1 MFIVQV
7 SPELIA
13 PMVKINLWTNVD
25 KLFSLFNKLNL
36 NMDKAYSKQKN
47 LEQIFIIKK
56 KKFKNKLFLKK

>member
-13 PMVKINLWTNVD
+13 VKINLWTIVD

-36 NMDKAYSKQKN
+36 NMDKVYSKQK
-47 LEQIFIIKK
+47 
-56 KKFKNKLFLKK
+56 KLGTHFYY